1 MDVIILV
8 LLSIAATGFGAATVI
23 LNNSRKDLTKKLTDK
38 KLVALSEEEAIEKA
52 SIKAKNII
60 LEADQEVSK
69 LREKNFEQIRTERKE
84 LEVEEDR
91 LDSREKQIIERAKSI
106 DDRFSKIEAQ
116 EKSLDQAKKDL
127 RKVKDQLGTQLEKL
141 SQLTREEAKQEL
153 MKETEEE
160 LKSLIARKIK
170 EAEYTIQNTADEKA
184 KEILVDA
191 MQKSATDYV
200 AETTA
205 TTIEIESE

>member
-69 LREKNFEQIRTERKE
+69 LREKNFEQIF
-84 LEVEEDR
+84 LISA
-91 LDSREKQIIERAKSI
+91 DSLGSWRS
-106 DDRFSKIEAQ
+106 RFSQ
-116 EKSLDQAKKDL
+116 FL
-127 RKVKDQLGTQLEKL
+127 
-141 SQLTREEAKQEL
+141 LTVGNNR
-153 MKETEEE
+153 
-160 LKSLIARKIK
+160 
-170 EAEYTIQNTADEKA
+170 
-184 KEILVDA
+184 
-191 MQKSATDYV
+191 
-200 AETTA
+200 
-205 TTIEIESE
+205 